1 MLEPLVSVAVVEES
15 NNGGLERGTQI
26 AQLVLTMKFKL
37 YVHRYLTPTYLEL

>member
-1 MLEPLVSVAVVEES
+1 MLEPRVSVAVVEES

>member
-1 MLEPLVSVAVVEES
+1 MAVVEES

-37 YVHRYLTPTYLEL
+37 YVHGT